1 LFELRRALFSAQFSI
16 DRGRQSLSAVLAV
29 RQASVNTITHNAAEA
44 EACRYSAGISI
55 DPEEAHELYKAF
67 ATATELQKKD
77 FQNTRPAEARHRQ
90 GPS

>member
-1 LFELRRALFSAQFSI
+1 MPPKLKPVVTPPGL
-16 DRGRQSLSAVLAV
+16 V
-29 RQASVNTITHNAAEA
+29 
-44 EACRYSAGISI
+44 I

-77 FQNTRPAEARHRQ
+77 YQNTRPAVARHRQ